1 MQTKTKICIKCH
13 RTLSEIDFYD
23 GHNICKCCY
32 KRLIRRKA
40 RIKKGY
46 PIKTVGELIRELASF
61 PYDAEIALPT
71 DIAFYQ
77 PITVEYI
84 RELYKGNKSFDKS
97 KYNNVVVI
105 V

>member
-1 MQTKTKICIKCH
+1 METKTCIKCH
-13 RTLSEIDFYD
+13 RTLPEIDFYNE
-23 GHNICKCCY
+23 HNTCKCCY
-32 KRLIRRKA
+32 KRVIRRKA

-61 PYDAEIALPT
+61 PYDTEIVLPT
-71 DIAFYQ
+71 DVAFYQ
-77 PITVEYI
+77 PTTVEYI
-84 RELYKGNKSFDKS
+84 RELYKGNKSFDIS